1 METRYLMF
9 PAENLEK
16 RKCWDN
22 QRGQMIFFENNENK
36 CKCKVR
42 NLEQPFHFN
51 FILNGMST
59 LFIRQAIESKIHR
72 YTVLNLS
79 PHCAFS
85 LITLILAV
93 PSAAGK
99 FANCGSRRKL
109 STEVQHYDY
118 AQLDIV
124 YVKDNEIE

>member
-1 METRYLMF
+1 
-9 PAENLEK
+9 
-16 RKCWDN
+16 
-22 QRGQMIFFENNENK
+22 MIFFENNENK
-36 CKCKVR
+36 CKCKIR
-42 NLEQPFHFN
+42 NLEQPFN

-72 YTVLNLS
+72 YTLLNLS
-79 PHCAFS
+79 LHCAFS

-93 PSAAGK
+93 PSAAGE

-109 STEVQHYDY
+109 SAEVQHYDY

-124 YVKDNEIE
+124 YVKDNEIK